1 MTTRITEKFEFKTDI
16 ITSYDGHEQ
25 RIKLRQEPRHYLT
38 FDYTSMDKYQS
49 QWLRALLRYRQDSV
63 VYIPMWHN
71 ICHINQFSPESSKA
85 IYIDPKYMFSLRYC
99 DTLMFFREDNIKQGN
114 DNHLINY
121 IDSNGLI
128 GLKNGLYSDKNV
140 IQDPFIPLIRCVV
153 QPVDNMAFS
162 FSNGAEVSVNFEDI
176 LHRPSLPFPTS
187 YMFDMVEENE
197 FRNVYN
203 LPTMYKGA
211 EVLTESPCW
220 VGDSSLTMA
229 VEKNS
234 NKLDN
239 ETGKFLYDL
248 KSIYAI
254 DKNSIEYT
262 LMNRESINNFIRFFH
277 RMCGRLSTFYT
288 PSWVN
293 DITLYDDIIQGRNF
307 IYTDFD
313 LVSRYYGKTNI
324 KKALVVFMVDGSSLL
339 LDVLGFSS
347 EEVNGR
353 KLGKI
358 FLSSNIKY
366 TVPKSRV
373 RMISFLNKYRFDDD
387 VLQLDYETT
396 EVATTRVVLREVLS

>member
-1 MTTRITEKFEFKTDI
+1 MATRITEKFEFKTDI
-16 ITSYDGHEQ
+16 IVSYDGHEQ

-38 FDYTSMDKYQS
+38 FDYTSMNEYQS
-49 QWLRALLRYRQDSV
+49 QWLRALLRYRQDHI
-63 VYIPMWHN
+63 VYVPMWHN

-140 IQDPFIPLIRCVV
+140 IQDPFIPLLRCIV
-153 QPVDNMAFS
+153 QPVDNMAFA

-176 LHRPSLPFPTS
+176 LHRPNLNFPTS
-187 YMFDMVEENE
+187 YMFDKIEDNE
-197 FRNVYN
+197 FNNIHN
-203 LPTMYKGA
+203 LPRYYNGV
-211 EVLTESPCW
+211 EVLQESPCW
-220 VGDSSLTMA
+220 VGDGSITMA

-239 ETGKFLYDL
+239 DTGKFLYDL
-248 KSIYAI
+248 KGIYAL
-254 DKNSIEYT
+254 DKNSLEFN
-262 LMNRESINNFIRFFH
+262 LLNRESISNFIRFFH
-277 RMCGRLSTFYT
+277 RMSGRLTTFYA
-288 PSWVN
+288 PSWIN
-293 DITLYDDIIQGRNF
+293 DIVLFDDIIQGKNF

-324 KKALVVFMVDGSSLL
+324 KKSLVLFMKDGSSII
-339 LDVLGFSS
+339 LDILGFSR

-358 FLSSNIKY
+358 FLSNSIQNNIYKKD
-366 TVPKSRV
+366 VA
-373 RMISFLNKYRFDDD
+373 MISFFNLCRFDDD
-387 VLQLDYETT
+387 VLQIDYETT
-396 EVATTRVVLREVLS
+396 EVATTRVVLKELVT